1 MSVAIGEPPQGT
13 SWITLGPEGSEVYTA
28 QMRVRVAATVGPLKV
43 AGANVL
49 LQVPLALDIASGKA
63 RLEHISC
70 GTDPAEDAVVE
81 LAVRPAIGSFHLGM
95 PDDLDGWLDFD
106 PVDMQPAQIVSV
118 AGLIGVT
125 AEASAAATNSSDIK
139 IEFDVDDI
147 ANKTVKT
154 VSTATPLS
162 TLVSSAFGNLD
173 VSVSFLGFGLPL
185 PGLLSG
191 AENAVRAAL
200 APVGSV
206 VESKLQELL
215 DSLGIGL
222 GEADVRV
229 YGVRCGAPAL
239 VM

>member
-63 RLEHISC
+63 RLEHIAC

-81 LAVRPAIGSFHLGM
+81 LAVRPAIGSLHLGM
-95 PDDLDGWLDFD
+95 PDDLDDWLDFD
-106 PVDMQPAQIVSV
+106 PVDVQPAQIVTV